1 VILAH
6 IAGIPVEE
14 TLMGFGPIGL
24 AGLGMAV
31 FAARGR
37 LRAARAR
44 LTAAAHR
51 VIHPRATRTLPGGPP
66 ARG

>member
-14 TLMGFGPIGL
+14 TLLSLGPIGL

-37 LRAARAR
+37 LRSLRAR
-44 LTAAAHR
+44 LAAAGR
-51 VIHPRATRTLPGGPP
+51 RLAHPRA
-66 ARG
+66 